1 MKKLMAILA
10 IISLVVPFAN
20 VKAEGDV
27 ITDCS
32 VNSSCFVYKPGDEV
46 NFYRNDDEK
55 KVRGDGQTT
64 IVIEDPGA
72 NSKYVKVLALSA
84 YGTSIP
90 YFDKKVE
97 AAPTTDVKR
106 DHLSYIDKASEYVW
120 SSAKRDAT
128 GNLEMTYITL
138 DELIKVFGAAK
149 QADGTYTID
158 ATKWGEKFALAA
170 VGKYAS
176 KGFYTGTYDLETGKV
191 WAVEYTLNETDDTT
205 TVTAITVKEVAM
217 DSNTYGYLPVVSFDK
232 TYECHSRTE
241 QNEVEMGCYSCDG
254 DYKWLQVGTQAETC
268 EYIPTSKSKGTCV
281 KAVKTG
287 VEDYI
292 LEFVG
297 ITLVCGI
304 ALVIAKKKDLF
315 RSI

>member
-10 IISLVVPFAN
+10 AISLVIPFTN
-20 VKAEGDV
+20 VLAEGDI

-46 NFYRNDDEK
+46 NFYRNEDERK
-55 KVRGDGQTT
+55 LNSQTAGQTT
-64 IVIEDPGA
+64 IVLEDAGA
-72 NSKYVKVLALSA
+72 NSKYVKVLALAA
-84 YGTSIP
+84 YGTSVP
-90 YFDKKVE
+90 YFDEKTETV
-97 AAPTTDVKR
+97 PTTDVKR
-106 DHLSYIDKASEYVW
+106 DHLSYIDKSSEFTW

-128 GNLEMTYITL
+128 GNIEMTYITL

-158 ATKWGEKFALAA
+158 ATKWGEKFILAA

-176 KGFYTGTYDLETGKV
+176 KGFYTGTYDLTTGKV
-191 WAVEYTLNETDDTT
+191 WAVEYTLNETEDKM
-205 TVTAITVKEVAM
+205 TAITVKEVDM
-217 DSNTYGYLPVVSFDK
+217 DSNTYAYLPVVSFDK
-232 TYECHSRTE
+232 TYDCHARQE
-241 QNEVEMGCYSCDG
+241 ENKVEMGCYSCDG

-268 EYIPTSKSKGTCV
+268 EFIPTAASKGTCV

-292 LEFVG
+292 LEFAG
-297 ITLVCGI
+297 IALICGV

>member
-10 IISLVVPFAN
+10 VISLVIPFAN

-32 VNSSCFVYKPGDEV
+32 VSSSCFVYKPGDEV
-46 NFYRNDDEK
+46 NFYRNDDERK
-55 KVRGDGQTT
+55 LNSQNAGQTT
-64 IVIEDPGA
+64 IVLEDAGA
-72 NSKYVKVLALSA
+72 ASKYVKVLALAA

-90 YFDKKVE
+90 YFDKNVE
-97 AAPTTDVKR
+97 QAPTTDVKR
-106 DHLSYIDKASEYVW
+106 DHLSFIDKSSEFVW
-120 SSAKRDAT
+120 SSAKRDQT

-158 ATKWGEKFALAA
+158 ATKWGDKFILAA

-176 KGFYTGTYDLETGKV
+176 KGFYTGTYDLKTGKV
-191 WAVEYTLNETDDTT
+191 WAVEYTLNETEDKM
-205 TVTAITVKEVAM
+205 TAITVKQVDM
-217 DSNTYGYLPVVSFDK
+217 NTNTYGYLPVVSFDK
-232 TYECHSRTE
+232 TYECHARNE
-241 QNEVEMGCYSCDG
+241 QNEVEMGCYSCDD

-268 EYIPTSKSKGTCV
+268 VFVPNATSKGTCV

-292 LEFVG
+292 LEFAG
-297 ITLVCGI
+297 IAAICGV